1 MKIPLV
7 DLVAQYHSIKEEIDE
22 AVLSVLESGR
32 FILGPHVTAFEE
44 EVAAYLGVKH
54 AIGVASGTD
63 ALIIALRALG
73 IGQGDEV
80 IVPAYS
86 FFATAGAVLS
96 VGARPAFV
104 DVQAGTYLL
113 DVEKIE
119 AALTPQSKAILPVH
133 LYGQPAD
140 MDEILSLA
148 RAHGLA
154 VIEDN
159 AQAFGA
165 AYKGRKTGSLG
176 DIGCLSFFPTKNL
189 GGYGDGGMVTTND
202 DDLAERMRM
211 LRTHGWKKKYFPE
224 MLGYNSR
231 LDELQAAILR
241 VKLRHLDEWNARRR
255 TLARQYS
262 TMLAGSGIGL
272 PVEAPER
279 SHIYHL
285 YVVSYSKRDEL
296 QRHLAEAGI
305 ASEVYYP
312 QPLHLAEPC
321 RGLGGANQSFP
332 VAEEASRALLALPM
346 YPELRPEQIQQVG
359 RVIHAL
365 TSEFQEQR

>member
-1 MKIPLV
+1 MSIPLV
-7 DLVAQYHSIKEEIDE
+7 DLQAQYHSIKAEMDE

-32 FILGPHVTAFEE
+32 FILGPNVAALEGE
-44 EVAAYLGVKH
+44 IAAYLGVKH
-54 AIGVASGTD
+54 AVGVASGTD

-73 IGQGDEV
+73 VGAGDEV

-104 DVQAGTYLL
+104 DVQPRTYLM
-113 DVEKIE
+113 DVAQVE
-119 AALTPQSKAILPVH
+119 AVITPRSKAIIPVH

-148 RAHGLA
+148 QKHHLA

-165 AYKGRKTGSLG
+165 EYKGRKTASLG
-176 DIGCLSFFPTKNL
+176 DLGCLSFFPSKNL
-189 GGYGDGGMVTTND
+189 GACGDGGMVTTD
-202 DDLAERMRM
+202 DDRLAETVRM

-241 VKLRHLDEWNARRR
+241 VKLPHIDEWNARRYEH
-255 TLARQYS
+255 AQAYS
-262 TMLAGSGIGL
+262 RLLPDLGL
-272 PVEAPER
+272 VPPMEAPNR
-279 SHIYHL
+279 THVYHL
-285 YVVSYSKRDEL
+285 YMVAFERREEV
-296 QRHLAEAGI
+296 QRRLKQAGI

-312 QPLHLAEPC
+312 QPLHLTEPC
-321 RGLGGANQSFP
+321 RALGYGAGMFP
-332 VAEEASRALLALPM
+332 VAERASQELLALPL
-346 YPELRPEQIQQVG
+346 YPEMAVQQQNA
-359 RVIHAL
+359 VIRAI
-365 TSEFQEQR
+365 SESVD